1 MCGRFTLRT
10 SPQRLLDDFG
20 ASFPEFTPRYNIAP
34 TQLVFALRAG
44 PDGTGREAAAFRWG
58 LVPSWAKD
66 IKLAAKSIN
75 ARGETV
81 AEKPMFRAAMKRRR
95 CLVIADDLREEPI
108 DEFLQEARE
117 LQRNLPIFVITDP
130 DDVAEAVSAMRHGA
144 TAVIEIPPS
153 YAALCDEVSRA
164 VQ

>member
-1 MCGRFTLRT
+1 MVGSNHNGDGAGSDGETQRPRTIIVAGQSSQRTREVLR
-10 SPQRLLDDFG
+10 
-20 ASFPEFTPRYNIAP
+20 
-34 TQLVFALRAG
+34 ALRGFTNVIWPTSLESALAQASSK
-44 PDGTGREAAAFRWG
+44 DAA
-58 LVPSWAKD
+58 
-66 IKLAAKSIN
+66 
-75 ARGETV
+75 
-81 AEKPMFRAAMKRRR
+81 

-153 YAALCDEVSRA
+153 YAALRDEVARA
-164 VQ
+164 TQ

>member
-1 MCGRFTLRT
+1 MMRSHDSGGSADKQSDTERVRTIIVAGQASERTREVLR
-10 SPQRLLDDFG
+10 
-20 ASFPEFTPRYNIAP
+20 
-34 TQLVFALRAG
+34 ALRG
-44 PDGTGREAAAFRWG
+44 FTNVIWPTSLEAA
-58 LVPSWAKD
+58 
-66 IKLAAKSIN
+66 LAQAGSGN
-75 ARGETV
+75 AG
-81 AEKPMFRAAMKRRR
+81 

-153 YAALCDEVSRA
+153 YAVLCEEVSRA
-164 VQ
+164 MQ

>member
-1 MCGRFTLRT
+1 MRARSS
-10 SPQRLLDDFG
+10 SPD
-20 ASFPEFTPRYNIAP
+20 SPRSAP
-34 TQLVFALRAG
+34 AKCCSALRGFTNVIWPTSLESALEQTGSEDAG
-44 PDGTGREAAAFRWG
+44 
-58 LVPSWAKD
+58 
-66 IKLAAKSIN
+66 
-75 ARGETV
+75 
-81 AEKPMFRAAMKRRR
+81 

-153 YAALCDEVSRA
+153 YAALREEVTPRDAMIASQQLTRGHA
-164 VQ
+164 LTSLDASDIARRNRPD

>member
-1 MCGRFTLRT
+1 MVGSVNNVHGAAKDGGTQRVRTIIVAGQSSQRTREVLKTLHGFTHVIWPT
-10 SPQRLLDDFG
+10 SL
-20 ASFPEFTPRYNIAP
+20 
-34 TQLVFALRAG
+34 
-44 PDGTGREAAAFRWG
+44 EAALEHTGSA
-58 LVPSWAKD
+58 D
-66 IKLAAKSIN
+66 AA
-75 ARGETV
+75 
-81 AEKPMFRAAMKRRR
+81 

-153 YAALCDEVSRA
+153 YAALCEEVTRA
-164 VQ
+164 MQ